1 MAAIFKK
8 QKANT
13 GIARD
18 SSVYHLEGIQLSFLK
33 KNQLLCN
40 FVAGYNLM
48 ILT

>member
-1 MAAIFKK
+1 MVAIFKK

-33 KNQLLCN
+33 KNSFSAILLQ
-40 FVAGYNLM
+40 V
-48 ILT
+48 II